1 MRGIEIAVSRGRR
14 RNVMGGE
21 GMLTPKSNFTWG
33 GELYEAGRTR
43 VTPDHPVT
51 ASNFAGLLKPAYAK
65 ESSHEVLRFLER
77 RVAERKGTRRPSNDY
92 LGRANWLLD
101 HPPGHE
107 PWRL

>member
-1 MRGIEIAVSRGRR
+1 V
-14 RNVMGGE
+14 
-21 GMLTPKSNFTWG
+21 
-33 GELYEAGRTR
+33 
-43 VTPDHPVT
+43 
-51 ASNFAGLLKPAYAK
+51 LKPAYAK
-65 ESSHEVLRFLER
+65 ESSHEILRFLER